1 MVTWKISSLPN
12 FADENEV
19 FKTFRSA
26 FRLWEKH
33 ASIAF
38 KFTLDAA
45 DIDIFFMA
53 DEHGDRM
60 PFAARDN
67 AHAFY
72 PDQGGNI
79 HLRADVQWAF
89 DRPPGEFRAPIQTS
103 LPFKSYSRILS
114 IKRPL

>member
-1 MVTWKISSLPN
+1 
-12 FADENEV
+12 
-19 FKTFRSA
+19 
-26 FRLWEKH
+26 
-33 ASIAF
+33 
-38 KFTLDAA
+38 
-45 DIDIFFMA
+45 MA

-103 LPFKSYSRILS
+103 LLQCLDRA
-114 IKRPL
+114 PL